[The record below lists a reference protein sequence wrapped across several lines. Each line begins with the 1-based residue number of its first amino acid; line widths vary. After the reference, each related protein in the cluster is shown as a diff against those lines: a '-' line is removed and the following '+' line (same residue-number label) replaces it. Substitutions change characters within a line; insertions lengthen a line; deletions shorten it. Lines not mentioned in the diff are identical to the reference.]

1 MNFKILF
8 SWLICAAFA
17 LQAKT
22 VKVSNVSLGATEQDV
37 KEFFSFS
44 GEIEHVEMQRFTH
57 LFLSPLVAFSL
68 EYMVVPGGSL
78 DTRLL
83 MYISSF
89 IPFNRLIFLFFLFS
103 ETERSQL
110 AYVTFK
116 DCKGAETAV
125 LLSVDS
131 LLNAPSNLFR
141 CF

>member
-1 MNFKILF
+1 M
-8 SWLICAAFA
+8 
-17 LQAKT
+17 
-22 VKVSNVSLGATEQDV
+22 KVSNVSLGATEQDI

-57 LFLSPLVAFSL
+57 FFFISPLVVISL
-68 EYMVVPGGSL
+68 EYMVVRGGSF

-89 IPFNRLIFLFFLFS
+89 IPFNGLIFLFFLFS

-131 LLNAPSNLFR
+131 LLNALPFQFVSLFLMIICR
-141 CF
+141 IILCQN